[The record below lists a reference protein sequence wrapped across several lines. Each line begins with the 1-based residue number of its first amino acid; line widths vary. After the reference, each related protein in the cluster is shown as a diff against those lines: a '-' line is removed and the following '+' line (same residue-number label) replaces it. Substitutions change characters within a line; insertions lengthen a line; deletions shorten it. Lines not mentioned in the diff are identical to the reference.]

1 MPKFCSFAAPV
12 LTNLAQVS
20 FLAMSEDEV
29 FAEVIVALKET
40 FSDDRDPTP
49 EELQGVTGMEL
60 HECKAVLKAYLDAT
74 AGTESK
80 QRKKKPRN
88 SQTAQPTEPP
98 ADPSLA
104 ETMPME
110 TQEELEQENSTPTS
124 EPAPVKLPPRRMPR
138 KKSQSAALKMSDA
151 NCLSKVLRRLLL
163 KRPPSL
169 DLCLRI
175 MQFLFQFLPV
185 VIFII

>member
-74 AGTESK
+74 AGAESK

-124 EPAPVKLPPRRMPR
+124 EPAPVKVPPKEDAKEEEPERSPEDVRRQL
-138 KKSQSAALKMSDA
+138 SFQSSA
-151 NCLSKVLRRLLL
+151 
-163 KRPPSL
+163 PP
-169 DLCLRI
+169 
-175 MQFLFQFLPV
+175 PV
-185 VIFII
+185 EEASFS